1 MKDGIISAKQANETL
16 ETSRKKRYEQ
26 ILTEIQEKLDEALK
40 DEKEYFRATIPAWCE
55 KDMIA
60 YLRQMGYEVVE
71 YRGEVYSIVFG
82 KKMLKELAEKERE
95 RKLKRNARI
104 TAIVIFLGIVCWGY
118 VTYGW
123 PALVVA
129 FLIVCMFVSED
140 S

>member
-82 KKMLKELAEKERE
+82 KKMLKELAEKAIE

-123 PALVVA
+123 PALAVA
-129 FLIVCMFVSED
+129 FLIVCMFCEGS
-140 S
+140 

>member
-26 ILTEIQEKLDEALK
+26 ILTQIQEKLDEALK
-40 DEKEYFRATIPAWCE
+40 DEKEYFRATIPVWCE

-82 KKMLKELAEKERE
+82 KKMLKELVEKARE

-104 TAIVIFLGIVCWGY
+104 TAIVIFMAIVCWSY
-118 VTYGW
+118 ITYGW
-123 PALVVA
+123 IALVVA
-129 FLIVCMFVSED
+129 FWIVCMFVGGAS
-140 S
+140 

>member
-40 DEKEYFRATIPAWCE
+40 DEKEYFRAIIPAWCE

-104 TAIVIFLGIVCWGY
+104 TAIVIFLGIVCLGY

-129 FLIVCMFVSED
+129 FLIVCMFVSGD

>member
-16 ETSRKKRYEQ
+16 EISRKKRYEQ

-82 KKMLKELAEKERE
+82 KKMLKELAEKARE

-104 TAIVIFLGIVCWGY
+104 TAIVIFLAIVCWGY

-123 PALVVA
+123 IALVVA
-129 FLIVCMFVSED
+129 FLIVCMLFGES